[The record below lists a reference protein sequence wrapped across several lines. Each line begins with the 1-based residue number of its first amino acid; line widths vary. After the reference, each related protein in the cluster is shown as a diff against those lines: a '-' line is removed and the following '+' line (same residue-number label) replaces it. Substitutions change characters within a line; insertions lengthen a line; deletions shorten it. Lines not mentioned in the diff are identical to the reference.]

1 MFSEMSQ
8 TIELASWEYAR
19 AADVGIRR
27 FTANWG
33 REDAA
38 HYSDPERK
46 EDDRTA
52 TVASAIAELAVAKYL
67 NRYWHGHVWHAS
79 EHGMYDLLPD
89 VGHATEVRRIRVS
102 QGLPVREKQNQIQG
116 LIVWAAFPIPP
127 EFKTVE
133 ILGWIPQTV
142 GWRDG
147 RWANYKDEDPKNRT
161 KLFPLDRLQP
171 PSVKITKDF
180 VRQLEAGQEVAMV

>member
-8 TIELASWEYAR
+8 IIELKHWEYAH

-27 FTANWG
+27 FTANWN
-33 REDAA
+33 RKDAA

-79 EHGMYDLLPD
+79 EHDLYELCPD
-89 VGHATEVRRIRVS
+89 VGVVTEVRRIRVS
-102 QGLPVREKQNQIQG
+102 QGLPIRQKQNQIQG
-116 LIVWAAFPIPP
+116 LVVWGAFPTPP
-127 EFKTVE
+127 EFKQVE

-147 RWANYKDEDPKNRT
+147 VWANYADEDPTNRT
-161 KLFPLDRLQP
+161 KLFPLDRLQAP
-171 PSVKITKDF
+171 TTRSTKELI
-180 VRQLEAGQEVAMV
+180 RQLEAATEIAMV